1 MRGARAG
8 LLLALLAGAAPRAAA
23 PSIALDRGPSVL
35 GEAGPVGVTVKVDE
49 AAPGTAAAGAPDD
62 RPLRLSVNVGS
73 FGDVARISPGV
84 YRTVYTPPATKFP
97 QLALVAVWRETG
109 VNAPI
114 DILSIPLYGTTSVPV
129 HVQPGAEVRI
139 AVGADEFGPVVAGP
153 RGKVVVRVRV
163 PPGVHDATVS
173 VRERGGAV
181 SQRSVPIQVPP
192 YNRLTAALVPHA
204 VAADGQSPVRLDV
217 YYDGETASVP
227 PGAIRVVPSRGQ
239 AVLERAE
246 AKRFVYRYLPPAG
259 CTDEEIRFAVSV
271 ASDRVSKATAA
282 VTLGLPPAT
291 RLVLKPPAGPLV
303 ADGKSSAPIRVL
315 VLDEG
320 GLGLPGATVEITANG
335 AKLPPAVY
343 RGDGTYEV
351 SYTAPAD
358 YPPGGLVELAA
369 RVVSSAGA
377 TLRANDRFQLQAG
390 RRPRFV
396 EAAFSQNPVPTDGRT
411 KVALRLEVKDDS
423 GQPLKGLHLI
433 VVAGHGVVSQLK
445 DQGDGSYVASY
456 VAPKSLPS
464 DAEVVRVLGEGEQVE
479 SSVPVPLRARPGQLL
494 LGVRAALTYSFADLL
509 GPRIGL
515 DSWVPV
521 RIGSHYLGVGVSA
534 LFGTTTQNVTD
545 AASGLSSRSTAD
557 FVPVALRVGYELY
570 AGRRFSLSL
579 GLGGVATYA
588 RFSTSLTDEIQNGW
602 GFGGQG
608 FVSAGYGVGPGQA
621 FLDLS
626 YSYEPVQTAAF
637 SSFSIDAGGLAL
649 ELGYRF
655 AVL

>member
-1 MRGARAG
+1 LRGVLI
-8 LLLALLAGAAPRAAA
+8 LLLVGSWVPPAAA
-23 PSIALDRGPSVL
+23 SSLALDRGPIVL
-35 GEAGPVGVTVKVDE
+35 GETGPVGVTVRVDE
-49 AAPGTAAAGAPDD
+49 AGLED

-73 FGDVARISPGV
+73 FGDIARLGPGL
-84 YRTVYTPPATKFP
+84 YHSVYTPPATKFP
-97 QLALVAVWRETG
+97 QMALVAVWRETG

-114 DILSIPLYGTTSVPV
+114 DFLSIPLYGITSVPV

-139 AVGADEFGPVVAGP
+139 AVGPDEFGPVLAGP
-153 RGKVVVRVRV
+153 RGKVVVRVKV

-181 SQRSVPIQVPP
+181 SRRSVPIQVPP

-217 YYDGETASVP
+217 YYDSEAASVP
-227 PGAIRVVPSRGQ
+227 PGEIRVTPSRGQ

-259 CTDEEIRFAVSV
+259 CADAEIRFAVSV

-282 VTLGLPPAT
+282 VVLGLPPAS
-291 RLVLKPPAGPLV
+291 RLVLKPPAQPLV

-320 GLGLPGATVEITANG
+320 GLGLPGATVEVTANG
-335 AKLPPAVY
+335 SKLPPAVY
-343 RGDGTYEV
+343 RGDGLYEV
-351 SYTAPAD
+351 SYVAPVD

-369 RVVSSAGA
+369 LALSGSGA
-377 TLRANDRFQLQAG
+377 TLRATGRFQLQAG
-390 RRPRFV
+390 RRAKSI
-396 EAAFSQNPVPTDGRT
+396 EAVFSQNPVPTDGKT
-411 KVALRLEVKDDS
+411 KVALRLEVKDES

-433 VVAGHGVVSQLK
+433 VVAGHGVLGTLQ

-456 VAPKSLPS
+456 VAPKSLPA
-464 DAEVVRVLGEGEQVE
+464 DAEVVRVLGPGQDGQEVE
-479 SSVPVPLRARPGQLL
+479 SSVPVPLRAKPGQLL
-494 LGVRAALTYSFADLL
+494 LGVRAAMTYSFADLF

-515 DSWVPV
+515 DSWVPI

-534 LFGTTTQNVTD
+534 LFGTTTETVTD

-557 FVPVALRVGYELY
+557 FVPLTLRVGYEFY
-570 AGRRFSLSL
+570 AGRRLTLSM

-608 FVSAGYGVGPGQA
+608 FVSAGYGLGPGQA

-626 YSYEPVQTAAF
+626 YSYEPVQTSAF